1 MLNLP
6 VFLSIHAS
14 VRGLPDLVQIPERAG
29 ERGGDREQADEREE
43 KRDEPSCEHR
53 RGAAR
58 GGEGAGLFTI
68 GVQLEFAS
76 GLESRRDDRK

>member
-14 VRGLPDLVQIPERAG
+14 VRGFPDLVQIPERAG

-58 GGEGAGLFTI
+58 GGEGARLLTI